1 MMKRFLVATVV
12 VGLIGIVPA
21 IGTQAASTP
30 KISFTLKAAPTN
42 SSLIFVGTRTAKK
55 VPAGAKSVN
64 LPSTFKTADGY
75 RFSVHFISST
85 GRYLG
90 PVVFGTKAPVGKWT
104 TFVVTKSSM
113 KLGSIAYQ
121 AEGWAKASTKLGA
134 GQYGK
139 LLRGATK
146 KGQPRGAGRLGV
158 LAKLSASDVSA
169 FAANPCPSEVDQE
182 LGTDCDGDGIINVI
196 DVDDDG
202 DAVLDVADKST
213 EDFTASGWIPTA
225 GTRSEVGNSGGSKVI
240 NSNISPATVDADID
254 QMLGS
259 ADSGFGISFFLN
271 LATEDA
277 TKLDAAWV
285 DCGAIEYCG
294 RETGTASTGPTS
306 SLNNKPFAALFC
318 EGFTNSA
325 GSCSKTILWKD
336 FPGYIYDSS
345 GYSKVV
351 DKGEGIYNGMQF
363 SSIDGNGYTWV
374 GYMRPTLGANALTK
388 MKTGDPY
395 IVKVRDKATGTIREI
410 PMALGAF
417 FLTTP
422 AVTALGDTAID
433 YTKPTPLGSYSNPY
447 VVGDDGIVKVTF
459 YRPQRA
465 AIEGTDPAGQ
475 KYMDIGGLDYG
486 FTLEAD
492 PNDRGISVITRDMN
506 QRLFGCGNQGAYTLP
521 QGFVEDTSKDDRG
534 AVLWN
539 VRDQS
544 TDAVPS
550 VDRSVTVTL
559 NLKTCIANQKS
570 KLTVDWARA
579 RGIMKINLIGAG
591 TESTGGRNAGLTS
604 FSVSLPK
611 SADDWT
617 K

>member
-1 MMKRFLVATVV
+1 MKRLLIAAVA
-12 VGLIGIVPA
+12 VGLVGLVPA
-21 IGTQAASTP
+21 VGTQAASTP
-30 KISFTLKAAPTN
+30 KISFTLKGAPAN
-42 SSLIFVGTRTAKK
+42 SSLIFIGTKTAKK
-55 VPAGAKSVN
+55 VPAGAKSVT

-75 RFSVHFISST
+75 RFSIHFISSS

-90 PVVFGTKAPVGKWT
+90 PVVFGTKTPPGKWT

-113 KLGSIAYQ
+113 GLGSIKYQ
-121 AEGWAKASTKLGA
+121 ETGWAKSSLKLGT
-134 GQYGK
+134 GQFGK
-139 LLRGATK
+139 LLRGAK
-146 KGQPRGAGRLGV
+146 KNGQPRGAGRLGV
-158 LAKLSASDVSA
+158 LAKLSASDVSM
-169 FAANPCPSEVDQE
+169 FAANPCPAEADQE

-213 EDFTASGWIPTA
+213 EDFTATGWIPTA
-225 GTRSEVGNSGGSKVI
+225 GTRSEVGNTGGTKVI
-240 NSNISPATVDADID
+240 NSNIGPATIDADID
-254 QMLGS
+254 QMFGS

-271 LATEDA
+271 LTTEDA
-277 TKLDAAWV
+277 LKLDAAWI

-294 RETGTASTGPTS
+294 RLTGTASTGPTS
-306 SLNNKPFAALFC
+306 SLNNKPFNALFC

-325 GSCSKTILWKD
+325 GGCSKTILWKD
-336 FPGYIYDSS
+336 FPGYIFDQS
-345 GYSKVV
+345 GYAKVV
-351 DKGEGIYNGMQF
+351 DKGEGIYNGMQL
-363 SSIDGNGYTWV
+363 SSIDGNGYTWA

-395 IVKVRDKATGTIREI
+395 VVKVRNKDTGTIREI

-422 AVTALGDTAID
+422 AIKALGDTSID
-433 YTKPTPLGSYSNPY
+433 YTKPSPLGSYSNPY
-447 VVGDDGIVKVTF
+447 VVGEDGIVKVTF

-492 PNDRGISVITRDMN
+492 PTDRSISVITRDMN
-506 QRLFGCGNQGAYTLP
+506 ERLFGCGNQGAYTLP
-521 QGFVEDTSKDDRG
+521 EGFVEDTSKSDRG
-534 AVLWN
+534 SVLWN

-544 TDAVPS
+544 TDGVPS
-550 VDRSVTVTL
+550 VDRAVTITL

-570 KLTVDWARA
+570 KLNVDWARA
-579 RGIMKINLIGAG
+579 RGLMKINLIGAG
-591 TESTGGRNAGLTS
+591 SETSGGRNAGNTT
-604 FSVSLPK
+604 FTVSLPRL
-611 SADDWT
+611 ADSWT